1 MTHFTGGCH
10 CGAVRY
16 EVDASLDGA
25 IACNCSICQ
34 KRGMVLVFTPRSNF
48 KLLSGGDIMSDYRF
62 NTHKIAHMFCKT
74 CGVQSFARGVAPNGA
89 PMVAVNVRTLADV
102 EPWSWTA
109 QRVDG
114 RSF

>member
-48 KLLSGGDIMSDYRF
+48 KLLSGGDNMSDYRF

-74 CGVQSFARGVAPNGA
+74 CGVESYAFASAPDGTEMAAININCLDGI
-89 PMVAVNVRTLADV
+89 
-102 EPWSWTA
+102 EP
-109 QRVDG
+109 REVKERPFDG
-114 RSF
+114 RSR

>member
-48 KLLSGGDIMSDYRF
+48 KLLSGGDNMSDYRF

-74 CGVQSFARGVAPNGA
+74 CGVESYAFASAPDGTEMAAININCLDGIEPREVAARPF
-89 PMVAVNVRTLADV
+89 
-102 EPWSWTA
+102 
-109 QRVDG
+109 DG
-114 RSF
+114 RSR

>member
-48 KLLSGGDIMSDYRF
+48 KLLSGGDNMSDYRF

-74 CGVQSFARGVAPNGA
+74 CGVESFAFANAPDGTEMAAININCLDGI
-89 PMVAVNVRTLADV
+89 
-102 EPWSWTA
+102 EPREVKA
-109 QRVDG
+109 RPFDG
-114 RSF
+114 RSR